1 MDLGMKTDK
10 IALDG
15 YDFMSRPKAGSASCY
30 SKKKKKDLTY
40 LCQTAQT
47 YWQSSECKNAAD
59 FCRIVWAVKHL
70 QPSARL
76 SNTRSDTLCQTALYP
91 RLALEGI

>member
-47 YWQSSECKNAAD
+47 Y
-59 FCRIVWAVKHL
+59 
-70 QPSARL
+70 
-76 SNTRSDTLCQTALYP
+76 
-91 RLALEGI
+91 

>member
-30 SKKKKKDLTY
+30 SKKKKRSHLLMSNCSDILTK
-40 LCQTAQT
+40 Q
-47 YWQSSECKNAAD
+47 
-59 FCRIVWAVKHL
+59 
-70 QPSARL
+70 
-76 SNTRSDTLCQTALYP
+76 
-91 RLALEGI
+91 